1 MRTLEELLA
10 PDADLTNLTA
20 EEEALLFGNE
30 PTPTP
35 AEPEPEPTP
44 EPTPEATPAP
54 AEPEPVPVDEEL
66 VKKKLKDVDDIE
78 EAKRIAFE
86 RSNKINQ
93 LQQQNEA
100 LQRKLQDASKKVESM
115 DVWDGDVQ
123 RSTLKTV
130 EELRVQNEE
139 LQKRLA
145 AIESEKQLV
154 QIYEQVETNLEKLA
168 GKPSTSIATLDRTY
182 NEVSASLGRAAT
194 AKEMVERGIDPDDAR
209 KYVAAATAQQIANQ
223 RGISF
228 KAAWIEAG
236 FDEVFERPS
245 ASAPSKAS
253 AEPAPDPRL
262 LAHTERA
269 SKVQPTLPS
278 GYGDDAGAEM
288 TPAQVQAWLASHP
301 DPSRWTDA
309 DRQIFEKIEK
319 GYAL

>member
-35 AEPEPEPTP
+35 AEPEAPA

-54 AEPEPVPVDEEL
+54 AEPEPTPVDEEL

-194 AKEMVERGIDPDDAR
+194 AKEMVERGIDHDDAR

-245 ASAPSKAS
+245 ASAPSKAP
-253 AEPAPDPRL
+253 AEPTPDPRL